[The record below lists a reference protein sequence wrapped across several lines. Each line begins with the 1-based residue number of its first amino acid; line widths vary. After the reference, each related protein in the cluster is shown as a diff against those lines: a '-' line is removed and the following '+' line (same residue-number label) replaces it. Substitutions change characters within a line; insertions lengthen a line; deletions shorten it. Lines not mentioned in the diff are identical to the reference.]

1 MFSYRY
7 RSVVFL
13 LILLIELPLAG
24 CLFRSRKVQ
33 PPLGAGPLKN
43 ATQQELIAYINTQAA
58 KVQTIQA
65 TVDIDTSVG
74 GAKKGKI
81 TDYQQIR
88 GYVLVR
94 KPSMLRMVGLA
105 PIVRTTAFDMV
116 SDGRDFKL
124 SIPPKSR
131 FVVGLNDVET
141 HSLTQPLENL
151 RPKHIYDALLIREIA
166 PNEVAVMETETEIVI
181 VDKKHRREQPEYV
194 IDVIRQAGQGWVLSR
209 KIVFNRSDLLPHRQT
224 LYDDQGEIATDA
236 MYEDYRDQNGVSFP
250 WQIEISRPKEEY
262 DITLTLVKLDL
273 NGPLGDDKF
282 VLAQP
287 PGAEVIHLDKVGA
300 DSASGPQNRR

>member
-1 MFSYRY
+1 MSFCRN
-7 RSVVFL
+7 RVL
-13 LILLIELPLAG
+13 LILLAVLPLTG

-33 PPLGAGPLKN
+33 PPLAAGPVKT
-43 ATQQELIAYINTQAA
+43 ATQQGLIAYINAQAA
-58 KVQTIQA
+58 RIQSVQA

-74 GAKKGKI
+74 GATKGKI

-105 PIVRTTAFDMV
+105 PVVRTIAFDMV
-116 SDGRDFKL
+116 SDGHDFKL

-131 FVVGLNDVET
+131 FVVGRNDIES
-141 HSLTQPLENL
+141 HSVTQPLENL
-151 RPKHIYDALLIREIA
+151 RPRHIYDALLIREIA
-166 PNEVAVMETETEIVI
+166 PNEIAVMETETETVI
-181 VDKKHRREQPEYV
+181 VSKKHRVEQPEYV
-194 IDVIRQAGQGWVLSR
+194 VDVIKQDGGGWVLAR

-224 LYDDQGEIATDA
+224 LYDDKGEIATEA
-236 MYEDYRDQNGVSFP
+236 SYEDYREQNGVSFP

-262 DITLTLVKLDL
+262 DITLTMVKLEL
-273 NGPLGDDKF
+273 NVPLGDDKF

-287 PGAEVIHLDKVGA
+287 PGAEVVHLDK
-300 DSASGPQNRR
+300 SGTGSSDGSQDHR